1 MSKNIIETHRLSKVF
16 FVPHEKKDTLKEHF
30 TRFFHKVDYQAFSA
44 LDSIDLTIEEGDFFG
59 IVGLNGSGKSTLLKI
74 LAKIYKPT
82 EGEVHVRGSLSPFLE
97 LGVGFNG
104 ELSGREN
111 VFLNGKILGLSDADI
126 KKKYAYIVQFA
137 ELEDF
142 MDMKVKNYSSGMNVR
157 LAFATAIQADADI
170 FLCDEVLAVGDMY
183 FQQKCYDV
191 FQELKNRGKT
201 IVFVSHDL
209 ASIRR
214 FCSKCA
220 LLEHGKL
227 IASGTTH
234 EVLDRYIYGQGEVK
248 ATEHSQKPAID
259 RGNKKVE
266 IVSADFFD
274 KNGVIST
281 TFLTGDPFEI
291 RIRYRKNGDVSDCVF
306 GIAIYGENGEYLYGT
321 NTLLQK
327 KIFNLLDEGTVILK
341 VKKNLLLK
349 GKLLLTIAIHDSFGK
364 NYDWRDKEYEVHV
377 VNDTPYDGIINFDC
391 DWSFE

>member
-1 MSKNIIETHRLSKVF
+1 MSKKNSTKRAYCNNFVTKPRFSEISKNSIEIHRLSKIF
-16 FVPHEKKDTLKEHF
+16 SVPHEKKDTLKEHF
-30 TRFFHKVDYQAFSA
+30 TRFFRRIEYQSFSA
-44 LDSIDLTIEEGDFFG
+44 LDDINLTIEKGDFFG

-74 LAKIYKPT
+74 LAHIYKPT
-82 EGEVHVRGSLSPFLE
+82 NGEVHVQGSLSPFLE

-104 ELSGREN
+104 ELTGREN

-126 KKKYAYIVQFA
+126 KKKYKDIVEFA
-137 ELEDF
+137 ELEEF

-183 FQQKCYDV
+183 FQQKCFDI
-191 FQELKNRGKT
+191 FQELKNKGKT

-214 FCSKCA
+214 FCTKCA

-227 IASGTTH
+227 IASGPTN

-248 ATEHSQKPAID
+248 AAEHPKATELPLKPVID
-259 RGNKKVE
+259 HGNKKIE

-274 KNGVIST
+274 KNGAIST

-291 RIRYRKNGDVSDCVF
+291 RIRYKKNENVSDCVF
-306 GIAIYGENGEYLYGT
+306 GIAIYGENGEYFYGT

-327 KIFNLLDEGTVILK
+327 KTFHLRDEGAVILK
-341 VKKNLLLK
+341 VRKNVLLK
-349 GKLLLTIAIHDSFGK
+349 GKL
-364 NYDWRDKEYEVHV
+364 
-377 VNDTPYDGIINFDC
+377 
-391 DWSFE
+391 